1 MCTIKTKSATKSEL
15 TAVKNYLA
23 SIGRDEVIPIE
34 EEVSIIEHIRKG
46 DQSSKDKL
54 TSVYKDFVEEVAKEY
69 QNKGL
74 DLSELIAEGLK
85 GLLKAAEKFDE
96 TRGFRFIDYAV
107 WWVRESMLQAL
118 ARRHR
123 S

>member
-1 MCTIKTKSATKSEL
+1 MRSVKTKSVTNSEL
-15 TAVKNYLA
+15 SAVKNYLA
-23 SIGRDEVIPIE
+23 SIGSDEVISIE

-54 TSVYKDFVEEVAKEY
+54 TTIYKDFVEEVAKEY

-74 DLSELIAEGLK
+74 DLSELITEGVE

-118 ARRHR
+118 THLKQG
-123 S
+123 

>member
-1 MCTIKTKSATKSEL
+1 MI
-15 TAVKNYLA
+15 
-23 SIGRDEVIPIE
+23 SIG
-34 EEVSIIEHIRKG
+34 EEVSIIEHIREG

-74 DLSELIAEGLK
+74 DLSELITEGVE
-85 GLLKAAEKFDE
+85 GLLKAAEKYDE

-107 WWVRESMLQAL
+107 WWVRESILQAL
-118 ARRHR
+118 THLKQG
-123 S
+123 

>member
-1 MCTIKTKSATKSEL
+1 MRTVKTKSVTNSEL
-15 TAVKNYLA
+15 SAVKNYLA
-23 SIGRDEVIPIE
+23 SIGRDEVISIE

-54 TSVYKDFVEEVAKEY
+54 TTIYKDFVEVIAKED

-74 DLSELIAEGLK
+74 DLSELITEGVE

-118 ARRHR
+118 THLKQG
-123 S
+123 

>member
-1 MCTIKTKSATKSEL
+1 MRTIKTKSATKSEL

-23 SIGRDEVIPIE
+23 SIGRDEVISIE

-85 GLLKAAEKFDE
+85 GLLKAAKKFDE

>member
-1 MCTIKTKSATKSEL
+1 MRTVKTKSATKSEL

-23 SIGRDEVIPIE
+23 SIGRDEVISIG
-34 EEVSIIEHIRKG
+34 EEVSIIEHIREG

-74 DLSELIAEGLK
+74 DLSELITEGVE

-118 ARRHR
+118 THLKQG
-123 S
+123 

>member
-1 MCTIKTKSATKSEL
+1 MRTIKTKSATKSEL

-23 SIGRDEVIPIE
+23 SIGRDEVISIE

-107 WWVRESMLQAL
+107 WWIRQSILQAI
-118 ARRHR
+118 ARHNR

>member
-1 MCTIKTKSATKSEL
+1 MRTVKTKSVTNSEL
-15 TAVKNYLA
+15 SAVKNYLA
-23 SIGRDEVIPIE
+23 SIGRDEVMSIE

-107 WWVRESMLQAL
+107 WWVRQSILQAL
-118 ARRHR
+118 THLKQG
-123 S
+123 

>member
-1 MCTIKTKSATKSEL
+1 MRTVKTKSATKSEL
-15 TAVKNYLA
+15 TTVKNYLA
-23 SIGRDEVIPIE
+23 SIGRDEVISIE

-54 TSVYKDFVEEVAKEY
+54 TSVYKDFMEEVAKEY

-74 DLSELIAEGLK
+74 DLSNLITEGIN
-85 GLLKAAEKFDE
+85 GLLKAAEKYDD

-107 WWVRESMLQAL
+107 WWVRQSILQAI
-118 ARRHR
+118 ARHNR

>member
-1 MCTIKTKSATKSEL
+1 MRKLKTKSVTNNEVS
-15 TAVKNYLA
+15 AVNNYLK
-23 SIGRDEVIPIE
+23 SIGRDEVISIE
-34 EEVSIIEHIRKG
+34 EEVSLIEHIRKG

-54 TSVYKDFVEEVAKEY
+54 TTIYKDFVEVIAKEY

-74 DLSELIAEGLK
+74 DLSELITEGVE
-85 GLLKAAEKFDE
+85 GLLKAAEKYDE

-107 WWVRESMLQAL
+107 WWIRQSIVQTL
-118 ARRHR
+118 AHQ

>member
-1 MCTIKTKSATKSEL
+1 MRPVKTKSVTNSEL
-15 TAVKNYLA
+15 SAVKNYLA
-23 SIGRDEVIPIE
+23 SIGRDEVISIE
-34 EEVSIIEHIRKG
+34 EEVSIIEHIREG

-74 DLSELIAEGLK
+74 DLSELITEGVE

-107 WWVRESMLQAL
+107 WWVRESILQAL
-118 ARRHR
+118 THLKQG
-123 S
+123 

>member
-1 MCTIKTKSATKSEL
+1 MRTIKTKSATKSEL

-23 SIGRDEVIPIE
+23 SIERDEVISIE

>member
-1 MCTIKTKSATKSEL
+1 MRTIKTKSATKSEL

-23 SIGRDEVIPIE
+23 SIGRDEVISID

>member
-1 MCTIKTKSATKSEL
+1 MRTVKTKSVTNSEL
-15 TAVKNYLA
+15 SAVKNYLNA
-23 SIGRDEVIPIE
+23 IGRDEVISIE

-74 DLSELIAEGLK
+74 DLSELITEGAE
-85 GLLKAAEKFDE
+85 GLLKAAEKNDE

-118 ARRHR
+118 THLKQG
-123 S
+123 

>member
-1 MCTIKTKSATKSEL
+1 MRTVKTKSVTNSEL
-15 TAVKNYLA
+15 SAVKNYLA
-23 SIGRDEVIPIE
+23 SIGRDEVISIG
-34 EEVSIIEHIRKG
+34 EEVSIIEHIREG

-74 DLSELIAEGLK
+74 DLSELITEGVE
-85 GLLKAAEKFDE
+85 GLLKAAEKYDE

-107 WWVRESMLQAL
+107 WWVRESILQAL
-118 ARRHR
+118 THLKQG
-123 S
+123 

>member
-1 MCTIKTKSATKSEL
+1 MRTVKTKSVTNSEL
-15 TAVKNYLA
+15 SAVKNYLA
-23 SIGRDEVIPIE
+23 SIGRDEVISIE
-34 EEVSIIEHIRKG
+34 EEVSLIERARKG
-46 DQSSKDKL
+46 DLSSKDKL

-85 GLLKAAEKFDE
+85 GLLMAAEKFDE

-107 WWVRESMLQAL
+107 WWVRESMFQAL
-118 ARRHR
+118 THLKQG
-123 S
+123 

>member
-1 MCTIKTKSATKSEL
+1 MRTVKTKSVTNSEL
-15 TAVKNYLA
+15 SAVKNYLNA
-23 SIGRDEVIPIE
+23 IGRDEVISIE

-107 WWVRESMLQAL
+107 WWVRQSILQAI
-118 ARRHR
+118 ARHNR

>member
-1 MCTIKTKSATKSEL
+1 MRTIKTKSATKSEL

-23 SIGRDEVIPIE
+23 SIGSDEVISIE

-54 TSVYKDFVEEVAKEY
+54 TTIYKDFVEVIAKEY

-74 DLSELIAEGLK
+74 DLSELITEGVE
-85 GLLKAAEKFDE
+85 GLLKAAEKYDE

-107 WWVRESMLQAL
+107 WWVRESILQAL
-118 ARRHR
+118 THLKQG
-123 S
+123 

>member
-1 MCTIKTKSATKSEL
+1 MRTIKTKSATKSEL

-23 SIGRDEVIPIE
+23 SIGRDEVISIE

-118 ARRHR
+118 AHLKQG
-123 S
+123 

>member
-1 MCTIKTKSATKSEL
+1 MRTIKTKSATKSEL

-23 SIGRDEVIPIE
+23 SIGSDEVISFE
-34 EEVSIIEHIRKG
+34 EEVALIERARKG

-54 TSVYKDFVEEVAKEY
+54 TSVYKDFVEVIAKEY

-118 ARRHR
+118 THLKQG
-123 S
+123 

>member
-1 MCTIKTKSATKSEL
+1 MRTVKTKSVTNSEL
-15 TAVKNYLA
+15 SAVKNYLA
-23 SIGRDEVIPIE
+23 SIGRDEVISIG
-34 EEVSIIEHIRKG
+34 EEVSIIEHIREG

-74 DLSELIAEGLK
+74 DLSELITEGVE

-118 ARRHR
+118 AHLKQG
-123 S
+123 

>member
-1 MCTIKTKSATKSEL
+1 MRTVKTKSVTNSEL
-15 TAVKNYLA
+15 SAVKNYLNA
-23 SIGRDEVIPIE
+23 IGRDEVISIE
-34 EEVSIIEHIRKG
+34 EEVSIIEHIREG

-74 DLSELIAEGLK
+74 DLSELITEGVE

-107 WWVRESMLQAL
+107 WWVRESILQAL
-118 ARRHR
+118 THLKQG
-123 S
+123 

>member
-1 MCTIKTKSATKSEL
+1 MRTVKTKSVTNSEL
-15 TAVKNYLA
+15 SAVKNYLA
-23 SIGRDEVIPIE
+23 SIGSDEVMSIE

-54 TSVYKDFVEEVAKEY
+54 TFVYKDFMEVIAKEY

-74 DLSELIAEGLK
+74 DLSELITEGVE

-107 WWVRESMLQAL
+107 WWVRQSILQAL
-118 ARRHR
+118 THLKQG
-123 S
+123 

>member
-1 MCTIKTKSATKSEL
+1 MRTVKTKSVTNSEL
-15 TAVKNYLA
+15 SAVKNYLNA
-23 SIGRDEVIPIE
+23 IGRNEVISIE

-74 DLSELIAEGLK
+74 DLSELITEGVE

-118 ARRHR
+118 THLKQG
-123 S
+123 

>member
-1 MCTIKTKSATKSEL
+1 MRSVKTKSVTNSEL
-15 TAVKNYLA
+15 SAVKNYLA
-23 SIGRDEVIPIE
+23 SIESDEVISIE
-34 EEVSIIEHIRKG
+34 EEVAIIEHIRKG
-46 DQSSKDKL
+46 DHSSKDKL
-54 TSVYKDFVEEVAKEY
+54 TTIYKDFVEEVAKEY

-74 DLSELIAEGLK
+74 DLSELITERVE

-118 ARRHR
+118 THLKQG
-123 S
+123 

>member
-1 MCTIKTKSATKSEL
+1 MRSVKTKSVTNSEL
-15 TAVKNYLA
+15 SAVKNYLA
-23 SIGRDEVIPIE
+23 SIGRDEVISIG
-34 EEVSIIEHIRKG
+34 EEVSIIEHIREG

-74 DLSELIAEGLK
+74 DLSELITEGVE

-118 ARRHR
+118 THLKQG
-123 S
+123 

>member
-1 MCTIKTKSATKSEL
+1 MRTIKTKSATKSEL

-23 SIGRDEVIPIE
+23 SIGRDEVISIE

-74 DLSELIAEGLK
+74 DLSELITEGVE
-85 GLLKAAEKFDE
+85 GLLKAAEKYDE

-118 ARRHR
+118 THLKQG
-123 S
+123 

>member
-1 MCTIKTKSATKSEL
+1 MRSVKTKSVTNSEL
-15 TAVKNYLA
+15 SAVKNYLNA
-23 SIGRDEVIPIE
+23 IGRDEVISIE

-74 DLSELIAEGLK
+74 DLSELITEGVE

-118 ARRHR
+118 THLKQG
-123 S
+123 

>member
-1 MCTIKTKSATKSEL
+1 MRTVKKKSATKSEL
-15 TAVKNYLA
+15 ITVKNYLA
-23 SIGRDEVIPIE
+23 SIGRDEVISLE
-34 EEVSIIEHIRKG
+34 EEVSLIEHIRKG

-54 TSVYKDFVEEVAKEY
+54 TTIYKDFVEVVAKEY

-107 WWVRESMLQAL
+107 WWIRQSILQAI
-118 ARRHR
+118 ARHNR

>member
-1 MCTIKTKSATKSEL
+1 MRTVKTKSVTNSEL
-15 TAVKNYLA
+15 STVKNYLA
-23 SIGRDEVIPIE
+23 SIGRDEVISIE

>member
-1 MCTIKTKSATKSEL
+1 MRTIKTKSATKSEL

-23 SIGRDEVIPIE
+23 SIGRNEVISIE

>member
-1 MCTIKTKSATKSEL
+1 MRTIKTKSATKSEL

-23 SIGRDEVIPIE
+23 SIGRDEVISIE

-107 WWVRESMLQAL
+107 WWVRESMHQAL

>member
-1 MCTIKTKSATKSEL
+1 MRTVKTKSVTNTEL
-15 TAVKNYLA
+15 SAVKNYLNA
-23 SIGRDEVIPIE
+23 IGRDEVISIE

-74 DLSELIAEGLK
+74 DLSELITEGVE

-118 ARRHR
+118 THLKQG
-123 S
+123 

>member
-1 MCTIKTKSATKSEL
+1 MRTVKTKSVTNSEL
-15 TAVKNYLA
+15 SAVKNYLNA
-23 SIGRDEVIPIE
+23 IGRDEVISIE

-74 DLSELIAEGLK
+74 DLSELITEGVE
-85 GLLKAAEKFDE
+85 GLLKAAEKYDK

-118 ARRHR
+118 THLKQG
-123 S
+123 